1 MPRAIGVHGSP
12 PAAMRSSSSVLH
24 SSCGLHPHVRS
35 RPASSRRAASSNSGR
50 RRRYAEQ
57 LDRLRSVVDSDGLP
71 VGSDR
76 DWAVWP
82 VLRGAGYGSAHLLC
96 GRVPTTAPTG
106 LTQLRERRSWIAKGG
121 VPVDEGAQRRGVP
134 GWHEGHTDAPFARSS
149 RAWPSQTWAG

>member
-1 MPRAIGVHGSP
+1 VTVSP
-12 PAAMRSSSSVLH
+12 S
-24 SSCGLHPHVRS
+24 
-35 RPASSRRAASSNSGR
+35 
-50 RRRYAEQ
+50 
-57 LDRLRSVVDSDGLP
+57 
-71 VGSDR
+71 
-76 DWAVWP
+76 AVTVTGP
-82 VLRGAGYGSAHLLC
+82 FGPSFGAGYGSAHLLC